1 MQKSRGNMM
10 TIKSLFRN
18 EYGKQLIFKKMNEE
32 SGYLLVISIFIL
44 AVLTIGA
51 AAISQISQT
60 ESGVVKNERMYFESF
75 YEAESAAV
83 KSIENYKDWNSAL
96 DRSATNGHK
105 FELITGCGSGLKM
118 MVVAVKIEDE
128 DEKSDFTGD
137 LSDFATKDL
146 PDMRHID
153 DPLID
158 SGTGVTGKTKISR
171 YAVTTEPN
179 DGELQLQVGIYKYI
193 PSDG

>member
-1 MQKSRGNMM
+1 MQKSGENMM
-10 TIKSLFRN
+10 KTKIALRNVHGKRLFLR
-18 EYGKQLIFKKMNEE
+18 KLNEE

-44 AVLTIGA
+44 AILTVGA
-51 AAISQISQT
+51 TAISKISQT
-60 ESGVVKNERMYFESF
+60 ESGIVKNERMYFENF

-105 FELITGCGSGLKM
+105 FELKTGCESGRKM
-118 MVVAVKIEDE
+118 TLVAVRIEDK

-137 LSDFATKDL
+137 LSDFATKGI
-146 PDMRHID
+146 PDIRHID

-179 DGELQLQVGIYKYI
+179 DGELQLQVGVYKYI
-193 PSDG
+193 PSGG